1 MKNDDDGEIMVQEMQ
16 GHNQMQDDHVTV
28 PQELL
33 NNEMMAM
40 DSDEEFNK
48 IEQRISAK
56 VLEEK

>member
-1 MKNDDDGEIMVQEMQ
+1 MKNDDEGQIMVQ
-16 GHNQMQDDHVTV
+16 QMQDDNVTV

-33 NNEMMAM
+33 NNEMLAM